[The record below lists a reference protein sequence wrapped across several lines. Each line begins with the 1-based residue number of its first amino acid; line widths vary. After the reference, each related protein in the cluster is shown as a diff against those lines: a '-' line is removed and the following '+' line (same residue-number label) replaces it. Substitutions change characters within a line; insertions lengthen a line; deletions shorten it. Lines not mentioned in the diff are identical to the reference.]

1 MLKLKSNKRKSN
13 IKQGIAYVILTLLAI
28 MCIFPFYVLITNTTR
43 SHAEINRGFSAVPGS
58 LLVTNIRK
66 LMLNDNLPVLRA
78 LFNSVYVAV
87 LTAAAASYFSSLTA
101 YGLFAYRFKM
111 RRAAQSF
118 ILLVMMIPTQVSAL
132 GFIDQMDKMG
142 FSDTYVPLIVPAIA
156 SPTVVFFIYQYMTGY
171 VPKEIIDAARIDGAG
186 EFRAF
191 NKIIIPIIK
200 PAIAV
205 QAIFSF
211 VGSWNN
217 FFTPSLIL
225 DSAKKKTLPL
235 LIAQLRGADF
245 MKFDMGQVY
254 TLIAFAIVP
263 AIIFYLIFSK
273 QIIGGTTAGSIKG

>member
-118 ILLVMMIPTQVSAL
+118 ILLIMMIPTQVGL
-132 GFIDQMDKMG
+132 IG
-142 FSDTYVPLIVPAIA
+142 YVLEMKSLNLVNTLWPLIFTFTA
-156 SPTVVFFIYQYMTGY
+156 SPFAAFFMTQFIKSS
-171 VPKEIIDAARIDGAG
+171 VPDEIIESARIDGCS
-186 EFRAF
+186 EPSIFF
-191 NKIIIPIIK
+191 KIVVPLIK
-200 PAIAV
+200 PGTATIGILV
-205 QAIFSF
+205 FLW
-211 VGSWNN
+211 SWNN
-217 FFTPSLIL
+217 YLLPLVSVSDNTKYTI
-225 DSAKKKTLPL
+225 PL
-235 LIAQLRGADF
+235 LISTLGSEFTTDFAAQMTAVG
-245 MKFDMGQVY
+245 
-254 TLIAFAIVP
+254 FAIVP
-263 AIIFYLIFSK
+263 VVILFIMGSK
-273 QIIGGTTAGSIKG
+273 TFIEGLTAGAVKG